1 MKTFTY
7 VITDPAGLHAR
18 PAGLLA
24 KEAAGYQCG
33 ITLAAPGGTA
43 DAKRLMAIMRLAAK
57 QGMELTVTCN
67 GEDEDAAAA
76 GLEKFF
82 KENL

>member
-1 MKTFTY
+1 MKSFTY
-7 VITDPAGLHAR
+7 TLTDPQGIHAR

-24 KEAAGYQCG
+24 KAAAGYQSA
-33 ITLAAPGGTA
+33 ITLEVNGAKS

-57 QGMELTVTCN
+57 QGMELTVTCS

-76 GLEKFF
+76 GLEKFL

>member
-1 MKTFTY
+1 MKSFVYT
-7 VITDPAGLHAR
+7 IKDPQGLHAR

-24 KEAAGYQCG
+24 KAAVGYKSA
-33 ITLAAPGGTA
+33 ITLEVGGNKS

-57 QGMELTVTCN
+57 AGMDITVTCD
-67 GEDEDAAAA
+67 GPDEDEAAA

-82 KENL
+82 QENL

>member
-1 MKTFTY
+1 MKSFTH
-7 VITDPAGLHAR
+7 VIADPMGLHAR

-24 KEAAGYQCG
+24 KEAAGYKSSVT
-33 ITLAAPGGTA
+33 ITAPGGTA

-57 QGMELTVTCN
+57 AGMELTVTCD

-76 GLEKFF
+76 GLEEFLK
-82 KENL
+82 KNL

>member
-1 MKTFTY
+1 MKSFTY
-7 VITDPAGLHAR
+7 TLTDPQGIHAR

-24 KEAAGYQCG
+24 KAAAGYQSA
-33 ITLAAPGGTA
+33 ITLEVNGAKS

-57 QGMELTVTCN
+57 QGMELTVTCS
-67 GEDEDAAAA
+67 GEDEDAAAE
-76 GLEKFF
+76 GLEKFL